1 MHVNL
6 YPLSLTVEYFK
17 NEILFLSNIWQ
28 GIRFV
33 CSITHVLVNRI
44 APEFYSTCIHAIGTY
59 SLSFMKIDG
68 DTELLRHLEHRFPL
82 YRELPEGDQASSRNT
97 KQFVIYSNANKF
109 DVLYIVR
116 KVFTW
121 AI

>member
-1 MHVNL
+1 MPVNL

-33 CSITHVLVNRI
+33 FSITHVLVNRI

-59 SLSFMKIDG
+59 LQSFMTIDG
-68 DTELLRHLEHRFPL
+68 DTELLCHLEHRFPL
-82 YRELPEGDQASSRNT
+82 YRSCQRVIKPPPETQNNSSFIQMLT
-97 KQFVIYSNANKF
+97 TF

-116 KVFTW
+116 KVFT
-121 AI
+121 